1 MCTGAAAA
9 AVSSGATDGLGGAAG
24 AVEDFLHGRLCDPST
39 GEVVSDIYNT
49 VSGID
54 VSHM

>member
-9 AVSSGATDGLGGAAG
+9 AVSYGATDGLGGAAG
-24 AVEDFLHGRLCDPST
+24 AVEDFLHGRLRDPST